1 MYQPTCSN
9 IAVPFSETVCAS
21 DASTLNGGLVSTRVP
36 LETSKMFWRSAEK
49 KARNPKLPS
58 RTAALIQQYEDD
70 PEDFGSDSHLEG
82 EVPDVGRPI
91 GLRYDFIEVCGG
103 AGVVTK
109 CLVALDVVCGPI
121 FDISSS
127 RKYDITNHRVFAW
140 LAFILERWPAE
151 TFLAA
156 PPFTAFSPAAQAWH
170 PRVLHGNSL
179 AFASMGLM
187 VVGKRT
193 GVFSMLEAPRP

>member
-1 MYQPTCSN
+1 MSQPTCSN
-9 IAVPFSETVCAS
+9 IAVPVSETVYAS

-36 LETSKMFWRSAEK
+36 LETSKMFWRSAAK

-70 PEDFGSDSHLEG
+70 PEDFGQTLTLRRRFWMLG
-82 EVPDVGRPI
+82 
-91 GLRYDFIEVCGG
+91 GLSGYDMASLRVCGG

-121 FDISSS
+121 FGISYS

-140 LAFILERWPAE
+140 LAFMCEDDRLRPFWQLHLAQRSVLLLRHGIPGSCTAIVWH
-151 TFLAA
+151 FLLWA
-156 PPFTAFSPAAQAWH
+156 
-170 PRVLHGNSL
+170 
-179 AFASMGLM
+179 
-187 VVGKRT
+187 
-193 GVFSMLEAPRP
+193 